1 MANIT
6 VIGLSGQSIFMEVN
20 EFHKKGETIKANN
33 ICIEPG
39 GKGYNQAVACAR
51 LGNDVSFISCVGNDS
66 YGKHCI
72 EYLKKE
78 HIKPYI
84 IYKNSPT
91 PVATIIT
98 NKDGENQV
106 TVYPGC
112 SNELSVFD
120 LKQFEDI
127 IIKSDILL
135 IQEEIPYEVLQRAL
149 MVAKQNNVYTILNPA
164 PAVYDI
170 SELLPFIDLLIPNEI
185 EAKTIFNLDINNIS
199 YQSMPIVIT
208 LGSEGA
214 LIIDEKGKTK
224 IHGNKVEV
232 QDTTGAGDVFVACIA
247 SFIKEKSLQ
256 ECVVLANKVAS
267 LHIQKK
273 YVMNAIPYLKDIK

>member
-20 EFHKKGETIKANN
+20 AFHKKGETIKANN

-66 YGKHCI
+66 YGKYCV

-91 PVATIIT
+91 SVATIIT

-112 SNELSVFD
+112 SNEFSVFD
-120 LKQFEDI
+120 LKQFENVI
-127 IIKSDILL
+127 SKSDILL
-135 IQEEIPYEVLQRAL
+135 IQEEIPYEVLKRAL
-149 MVAKQNNVYTILNPA
+149 MLAHHNNVYTILNPA

-170 SELLPFIDLLIPNEI
+170 NELLPYIDLLIPNEI
-185 EAKTIFNLDINNIS
+185 EAKTIFNLDINNIE
-199 YQSMPIVIT
+199 YQSMPVVIT

-214 LIIDEKGKTK
+214 LIIDENGKTNIK
-224 IHGNKVEV
+224 GNCVDV
-232 QDTTGAGDVFVACIA
+232 QDTTGAGDVFVAAVA
-247 SFIKEKSLQ
+247 SCIKEKTIF
-256 ECVVLANKVAS
+256 EAVKFANKVAS

-273 YVMNAIPYLKDIK
+273 YVMNAIPYVKDIK

>member
-20 EFHKKGETIKANN
+20 VFHKKGETIKANN

-51 LGNDVSFISCVGNDS
+51 LGNNVSFISCVGNDS
-66 YGKHCI
+66 YGKYCV

-91 PVATIIT
+91 PIATILT
-98 NKDGENQV
+98 NKDGDNQV

-112 SNELSVFD
+112 SNEFNLLD
-120 LKQFEDI
+120 LKQFENI

-135 IQEEIPYEVLQRAL
+135 IQEEIPYEVLKRAL

-164 PAVYDI
+164 PAIYDI
-170 SELLPFIDLLIPNEI
+170 SELFPFIDLLIPNEI
-185 EAKTIFNLDINNIS
+185 EAKTIFNSRILDINYSIF
-199 YQSMPIVIT
+199 PIVIT
-208 LGSEGA
+208 LGSEGT
-214 LIIDEKGKTK
+214 LIIDENGKTK
-224 IHGNKVEV
+224 VRGNKVEV
-232 QDTTGAGDVFVACIA
+232 KDTTGAGDVFVASIA
-247 SFIKEKSLQ
+247 SFIKEKTLQ
-256 ECVVLANKVAS
+256 ECVVIANKVAS

>member
-66 YGKHCI
+66 YGKYCI

-120 LKQFEDI
+120 LKQFENI
-127 IIKSDILL
+127 IIKNDILL

-224 IHGNKVEV
+224 IHGNIVEV

-273 YVMNAIPYLKDIK
+273 YVMNAIPYLKDKK

>member
-20 EFHKKGETIKANN
+20 AFHKKGETIKANN

-51 LGNDVSFISCVGNDS
+51 LGNNVSFISCVGNDN
-66 YGKHCI
+66 YGNFCV

-84 IYKNSPT
+84 IYKNATT
-91 PVATIIT
+91 PLATIIT

-112 SNELSVFD
+112 SNELSVYD
-120 LKQFEDI
+120 LESFENI
-127 IIKSDILL
+127 IINSEILL
-135 IQEEIPYEVLQRAL
+135 IQEEIPYEVLKRAL
-149 MVAKQNNVYTILNPA
+149 IVAHRNKVYTILNPA
-164 PAVYDI
+164 PATYDLA
-170 SELLPFIDLLIPNEI
+170 ELFPYIDLLIPNEI
-185 EAKTIFNLDINNIS
+185 EAKTIFNKDIKDVS
-199 YQSMPIVIT
+199 YSSCPVVIT
-208 LGSEGA
+208 LGDEGA
-214 LIIDEKGKTK
+214 LIIEENRKTK
-224 IHGNKVEV
+224 IDGIHVEV
-232 QDTTGAGDVFVACIA
+232 VDTTGAGDVFVAAVA
-247 SFIKEKSLQ
+247 SCIKEKTIY
-256 ECVVLANKVAS
+256 EAVKFANKVAS

-273 YVMNAIPYLKDIK
+273 YVMNAIPYIKDIK